1 MKGRRILAFFALLL
15 VRLLRVTW
23 RVRVVGAQRADG
35 LYAFW
40 HGDQIGL
47 CAFDFEPVPAVLV
60 SRSRDGELAS
70 RVANALITFGATTPS
85 PMRLRLLTSTRNCI
99 EPEQLL
105 ISAPSW
111 PACPR
116 TAS

>member
-70 RVANALITFGATTPS
+70 RVANALGFPTVRGSSSRGAVS
-85 PMRLRLLTSTRNCI
+85 GALALVRR
-99 EPEQLL
+99 
-105 ISAPSW
+105 W
-111 PACPR
+111 
-116 TAS
+116 